1 MHRAQAATPTN
12 TVSSCPSDLAASG
25 NDGAA
30 LTAQGG
36 GEGEPHS
43 QSPDTLLG
51 NTDKELN
58 TGVAV
63 TPSSA
68 GTALV
73 APCQREPRDLAM
85 EPGLWGTCLGKA
97 KGMDPFDQ

>member
-1 MHRAQAATPTN
+1 MGRSEAANPTN

-25 NDGAA
+25 NGRGT

-43 QSPDTLLG
+43 QSPDILLG
-51 NTDKELN
+51 NTDKDLN
-58 TGVAV
+58 ARAAV

-68 GTALV
+68 GTAPV
-73 APCQREPRDLAM
+73 VSCQREPRHLAM
-85 EPGLWGTCLGKA
+85 EPGLWGTCLRKA
-97 KGMDPFDQ
+97 KGTPFSKN